1 MINTCTNS
9 NWNTTTTY
17 ENHEASE
24 LESID
29 TILRNLRADKNYYN
43 HGITHEEYMQEEQRD

>member
-1 MINTCTNS
+1 MECINK
-9 NWNTTTTY
+9 NWNTPTKY
-17 ENHEASE
+17 NNHEVGE

-43 HGITHEEYMQEEQRD
+43 HGTTEEQYMQEEQRF